1 MKTVFHGKKITGVL
15 GVLPQ
20 KEVLFDDE
28 VGNYTFP
35 EKQTLRLKK
44 IMGYEKHRIVKDT
57 TASSDLCVF
66 GLNYMLQKG
75 LVNRDEIGAVV
86 VVTSTP
92 DYFMPTVSNIIQ
104 GECDLKN
111 DVVCIDISQGCIAYL
126 LGLMQSFMLLDYI
139 RDKKVLLFTV
149 DTLSK
154 KVSPRDRNSY
164 PLIGDAAGITIA
176 EKDMSAKDIYFN
188 LCNDGRRREA
198 LIIPA
203 GGSRLACSQE
213 TALMKDVDKDGNLR
227 SLDNLKMNG
236 TEVFA
241 FVQAE
246 VPPLIEDTLAFAGVS
261 KGDIDWYLFHQPN
274 KFMLKKL
281 AEKLGVPYEKVPMN
295 IVENFGNSSG
305 ASIPINIVHN
315 LGRSAVENVYKCCLS
330 AFGSGLAWG
339 AMTMELGGM
348 NFCEMLFSDC

>member
-1 MKTVFHGKKITGVL
+1 MKTIFHGKRITGIL

-20 KEVLFDDE
+20 NEILFDDE

-66 GLNYMLQKG
+66 GLNHMLQNG
-75 LVNRDEIGAVV
+75 LVNKDDIGAVV
-86 VVTSTP
+86 VVTATP
-92 DYFMPTVSNIIQ
+92 DHFMPTVSNIIQ
-104 GECDLKN
+104 GECDLGN
-111 DVVCIDISQGCIAYL
+111 DVICIDISQGCVAFL
-126 LGLMQSFMLLDYI
+126 LGLMQSFMLLEHLGN
-139 RDKKVLLFTV
+139 KKVLLFTV

-154 KVSPRDRNSY
+154 KTSPRDRNSY
-164 PLIGDAAGITIA
+164 PLIGDAAGISIV
-176 EKDMSAKDIYFN
+176 ENDVGAKDIYFN
-188 LCNDGRRREA
+188 LCNDGRRRDA

-203 GGSRLACSQE
+203 GGSRLKCSPD
-213 TALMKDVDKDGNLR
+213 TAVRRDVDHDGNLR
-227 SLDNLKMNG
+227 SLEDLKMNG
-236 TEVFA
+236 SEVFA

-246 VPPLIEDTLAFAGVS
+246 VPPLIAETLAMAGKS
-261 KGDIDWYLFHQPN
+261 KEDIDWYLFHQPN

-281 AEKLGVPYEKVPMN
+281 AEKIGVPYGKVPMN
-295 IVENFGNSSG
+295 IVENFGNPSG

-315 LGRSAVENVYKCCLS
+315 LRQEVVEKTYSCCLS

-339 AMTMELGGM
+339 AMTIELGGM
-348 NFCEMLFSDC
+348 DFCEMLISDC